1 MLGGGSSGPSFS
13 NQGRFSGSVKM
24 VSSSAFSFVD
34 EAETLTRSSQD
45 SLEGSFVSVSSNAS
59 ADSKL
64 VTYDV
69 QNIADNND
77 ASNDGRR
84 AVSAGAQYNLSVH
97 SDENSRFLPVY
108 RQQKSVQDNCRLSAF
123 NSIDCQP

>member
-1 MLGGGSSGPSFS
+1 MLGGGSSELLFKSRALFGV
-13 NQGRFSGSVKM
+13 VKM
-24 VSSSAFSFVD
+24 VSSSAFSFID
-34 EAETLTRSSQD
+34 DTETLTRSAQD

-64 VTYDV
+64 ITYDI

-84 AVSAGAQYNLSVH
+84 ASAGAQYNL
-97 SDENSRFLPVY
+97 RVY
-108 RQQKSVQDNCRLSAF
+108 
-123 NSIDCQP
+123 